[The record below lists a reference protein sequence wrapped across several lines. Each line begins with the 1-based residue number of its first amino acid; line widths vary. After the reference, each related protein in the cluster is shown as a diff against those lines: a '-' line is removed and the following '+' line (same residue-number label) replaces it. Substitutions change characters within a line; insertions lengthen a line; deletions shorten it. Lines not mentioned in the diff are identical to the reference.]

1 MLRPLGVDR
10 PEVRFDFPDDPAD
23 GVRAGDPPRNGTGR
37 PLCHDQ
43 SRGRVAFAALAAERF
58 AAVAEHLGRQWSLPT
73 IVVWYGDRERVMA
86 ERVVAGAGGYAHLP
100 PATRLTELAAV
111 TRLARLFVS
120 SDTGPLHLAS
130 AVGTPCVALFGPS
143 RADRCRPYGPQHIA
157 IQQRSIDAL
166 ARNRRTASSE
176 LMGAISVELVCGAC
190 DQILGR
196 GGIGDWGLGIGD

>member
-1 MLRPLGVDR
+1 MGCAQEILREMGLEG
-10 PEVRFDFPDDPAD
+10 RFAMINP
-23 GVRAGDPPRNGTGR
+23 GAGWP
-37 PLCHDQ
+37 
-43 SRGRVAFAALAAERF
+43 SRLWPQERF